1 MQPRRA
7 RALALGALLVSAA
20 CGGKVGTGD
29 PADSGASNS
38 RDSSPSSSGS
48 GSGSGQT
55 FGVCPAEAPNLGD
68 PCVMPN
74 QGCVYLYGNGG
85 CVAYVCD
92 GSNHWV
98 SSNEGC

>member
-1 MQPRRA
+1 MHPA
-7 RALALGALLVSAA
+7 LRALVALAAFLASTA
-20 CGGKVGTGD
+20 CGGKTTGD
-29 PADSGASNS
+29 PASDSGAS
-38 RDSSPSSSGS
+38 DGGTSSSQSSSSG
-48 GSGSGQT
+48 GQT

-85 CVAYVCD
+85 CVAFVCD
-92 GSNHWV
+92 GSSHWV